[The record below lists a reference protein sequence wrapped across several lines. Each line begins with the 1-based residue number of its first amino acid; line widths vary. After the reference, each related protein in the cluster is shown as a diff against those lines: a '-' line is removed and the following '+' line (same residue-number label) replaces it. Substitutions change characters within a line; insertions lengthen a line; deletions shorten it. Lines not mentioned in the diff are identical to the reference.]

1 MKRVLI
7 VSYYFAPLNIMAS
20 KRYGYMCQYFC
31 KNGYEPIVLTGFA
44 RPDTY
49 INAKMDLPVLI
60 DEKNVIRIGMV
71 GIKYPIKNFIMTL
84 VFDWMKKNHKRS
96 RILEEDSYGWFYKVK
111 NDINFDELQDIDIV
125 VGTFP
130 SISNVLVAK
139 YIAKKMKVP
148 YIVDIRDLISDYE
161 EGMDRNK
168 IDRRIELYLEKKLIK
183 RASGIIAVTRGFSR
197 ILSNRYKRKKVETI
211 YNGWNNLNVRDGIQ
225 NQKDYLYYAGSLY
238 EHRVESLKLLVN
250 VIKDRQLD
258 IKLIIRSVG
267 PDPLTVEL
275 RKYVTALQ
283 LDDKVIIKEAV
294 DEETIKEEQKQAR
307 INLVVSSIHK
317 EDLAL
322 MTTLPGKIFELI
334 NEIPPILAIT
344 DKSSE
349 IGDVLD
355 ITNKGIATCDMT
367 EIEKFITN
375 EYMLYKGNEKI
386 KDFSRETQAHKFCLF
401 LDNIIKETS

>member
-1 MKRVLI
+1 M
-7 VSYYFAPLNIMAS
+7 
-20 KRYGYMCQYFC
+20 
-31 KNGYEPIVLTGFA
+31 
-44 RPDTY
+44 
-49 INAKMDLPVLI
+49 
-60 DEKNVIRIGMV
+60 
-71 GIKYPIKNFIMTL
+71 
-84 VFDWMKKNHKRS
+84 
-96 RILEEDSYGWFYKVK
+96 
-111 NDINFDELQDIDIV
+111 
-125 VGTFP
+125 
-130 SISNVLVAK
+130 
-139 YIAKKMKVP
+139 
-148 YIVDIRDLISDYE
+148 
-161 EGMDRNK
+161 
-168 IDRRIELYLEKKLIK
+168 
-183 RASGIIAVTRGFSR
+183 
-197 ILSNRYKRKKVETI
+197 
-211 YNGWNNLNVRDGIQ
+211 
-225 NQKDYLYYAGSLY
+225 
-238 EHRVESLKLLVN
+238 N